1 MQWDREEEVKD
12 MSEVTVKVKEEKE
25 WTQRTR
31 EEKEI
36 IIGISGII

>member
-1 MQWDREEEVKD
+1 